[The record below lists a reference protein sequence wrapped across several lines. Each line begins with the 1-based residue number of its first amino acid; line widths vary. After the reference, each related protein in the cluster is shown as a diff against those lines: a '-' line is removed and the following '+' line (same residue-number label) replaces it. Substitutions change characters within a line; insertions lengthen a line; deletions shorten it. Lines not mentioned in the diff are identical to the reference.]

1 MTTKQQINKLPKP
14 TKQIEEVLY
23 YLIKRHT
30 INRRQMMLDTGILNV
45 TARIANLRNKYN
57 LTIDCNMLPV
67 VNKFGRPIKYGL
79 WRLEN
84 KQEGIDLYKKLQKN

>member
-1 MTTKQQINKLPKP
+1 MKIKNEINKLPKP

-45 TARIANLRNKYN
+45 TARIANLRNTYG
-57 LTIDCNMLPV
+57 LTIDCQMLPV
-67 VNKFGRPIKYGL
+67 VNKFDRPIKYGL

-84 KQEGIDLYKKLQKN
+84 KQAGIELYKKLQKK